1 MSLLQTLASYVGE
14 CRENAFK
21 ALFPVVASFRRGI
34 AYYSTS
40 GYTGVSDSFAY
51 GMPLTLVNAKAY
63 PRVKTYVY
71 FAEFAVGNEATAS
84 IICMVTSGINGFI
97 CSERTAE
104 DVRTS
109 SFLEA
114 RAILDIGRQG
124 LFILVL
130 CNGANLLGINSS
142 LIKTGY
148 CRSSHTM
155 CGIHL
160 RKASAFFDILGI
172 SWAIIYFPRGSF
184 LYQQVPDLP
193 KFINGV

>member
-1 MSLLQTLASYVGE
+1 MYCTIAKLTVWHNCLDRAGF
-14 CRENAFK
+14 A
-21 ALFPVVASFRRGI
+21 RR
-34 AYYSTS
+34 
-40 GYTGVSDSFAY
+40 
-51 GMPLTLVNAKAY
+51 
-63 PRVKTYVY
+63 RKTYVC

-84 IICMVTSGINGFI
+84 IIWIVTSSTNGFI

-114 RAILDIGRQG
+114 RAILDIGRRA

-130 CNGANLLGINSS
+130 CNGVNLLGINSS
-142 LIKTGY
+142 LVKTGY

-155 CGIHL
+155 CGIDL

-172 SWAIIYFPRGSF
+172 RWAIIYFHRGSF

-193 KFINGV
+193 EFINGV